1 MALQEREYASIAE
14 GGVCV
19 ALLEYDDVTL
29 QITAL
34 IMRGNINE
42 RSIVAAYGGG
52 QERSDGLKDQPE
64 VRLDLSDETLFME
77 NTPEGLKKPAGFTIS
92 LESLE
97 TIGTKRTSFITNRRA
112 RLKPRQ
118 RITR

>member
-1 MALQEREYASIAE
+1 MALQEREYASIGE

-19 ALLEYDDVTL
+19 ALIEYDDVSL
-29 QITAL
+29 LISAL

-42 RSIVAAYGGG
+42 RSIVAAHGGG
-52 QERSDGLKDQPE
+52 QTRSDGLKDQPE
-64 VRLDLSDETLFME
+64 VRLDLSDEALLMVS
-77 NTPEGLKKPAGFTIS
+77 TPEGLKKPAGLTVG
-92 LESLE
+92 LEALE
-97 TIGTKRTSFITNRRA
+97 VVGTKRTTAIADRRA